1 MFERGRV
8 FERHLKVRSQN
19 IVGTQIRRLRYN
31 RGWSQAHL
39 AIQLQLEGL
48 DIAREVIAQ
57 IEGQTH
63 CVKDKHL
70 PYFASVFR
78 IPLVELFPH
87 FAPNKPIHDTMT
99 RLLGEDEAEAAPKV
113 VTKSLQ
119 PSSAK
124 AAKPE
129 LTI

>member
-1 MFERGRV
+1 MKLLNLVGPQ
-8 FERHLKVRSQN
+8 VRK
-19 IVGTQIRRLRYN
+19 LRYN

-48 DIAREVIAQ
+48 DIPREVVAQ

-70 PYFASVFR
+70 PYFASVFG
-78 IPLVELFPH
+78 IQLTELYPH
-87 FAPNKPIHDTMT
+87 FPPDKSLHDTIA
-99 RLLGEDEAEAAPKV
+99 RLLGEDEADAAPKV
-113 VTKSLQ
+113 VMKSLQ

-124 AAKPE
+124 AGKPE